1 MNTGE
6 FNQLEFNQETIEVT
20 PPTGPTKFTIEKLN
34 FNPLTGLSGV
44 SNV

>member
-6 FNQLEFNQETIEVT
+6 CNQLEFNQETIMVA
-20 PPTGPTKFTIEKLN
+20 PPTFINYTIEKLN
-34 FNPLTGLSGV
+34 LNPLTGLSGV

>member
-6 FNQLEFNQETIEVT
+6 FNQLEFNQETIEIT
-20 PPTGPTKFTIEKLN
+20 PTGPTKFTIEKLN